1 MPCLQHDRV
10 KIGSSSLDVDAWKIK
25 APPFDFTSF
34 ILTRWWEQ
42 KVSVVII
49 VWESFLT
56 RFQVCSDFQ
65 NTILEFHEKKNII
78 EAHFRMTDESSVP
91 SIVSCAPTLRI
102 QKTKSFSMDKRIFYK
117 IFNSF
122 TINTGLGSQYQK
134 GGLR

>member
-91 SIVSCAPTLRI
+91 SIVSSARLPFEFKRPRVFQWTRESSI
-102 QKTKSFSMDKRIFYK
+102 KSSILLQ
-117 IFNSF
+117 S
-122 TINTGLGSQYQK
+122 TQGLVLNTRK
-134 GGLR
+134 AV